1 MTAEVMHVKAADMR
15 FEAFGGP
22 PGKATIARLVGPEQS
37 HTMGAGVAVFDG
49 CSIEWTVLYD
59 EVIVVLEG
67 KFRLR
72 IGKEGERVIEAAPGD
87 VIWLP
92 ENTPLRYEGDKAK
105 VFYALYPV
113 DWRKRHSL

>member
-1 MTAEVMHVKAADMR
+1 MHKVHHFRAAELPFVPY
-15 FEAFGGP
+15 GGP
-22 PGKATIARLVGPEQS
+22 PGTATIARLIGPDVS
-37 HTMGAGVAVFDG
+37 RSMGAGVATFDG

-67 KFRLR
+67 TFRLR
-72 IGKEGERVIEAAPGD
+72 IGEDDEEIVEAAPGD

-92 ENTPLRYEGDKAK
+92 ENTPLKYEGDGAK

-113 DWRKRHSL
+113 DWKKRHAL

>member
-1 MTAEVMHVKAADMR
+1 MAEALHVRAGEMR
-15 FEAFGGP
+15 FEPYGGP
-22 PGKATIARLVGPEQS
+22 PGSATISRLVGPDIS
-37 HTMGAGVAVFDG
+37 HTMGAGIATFDG

-67 KFRLR
+67 TFRLR
-72 IGKEGERVIEAAPGD
+72 IGKEYQRTIEAGPGD

-92 ENTPLRYEGDKAK
+92 ENTPLKYEGDGAK

-113 DWRKRHSL
+113 DWRKRHAL